1 MPDPLSG
8 PAYEGDAGSLP
19 ESTWPADVAP
29 WDPARSPLAHP
40 RGFRDAAALL
50 TSRLLARHGTAD
62 LDRIEDAVQEAFVAA
77 ARAWRLR
84 GEPSQPLAWLSRVVE
99 RRYLDL
105 GRATRRWVEEDDSV
119 PATEADTG
127 HDGAFTHAAHDPLP
141 LLFMCCHP
149 SLSSESRVA
158 LTLKQVSQLS
168 VPEIARLLDAEVS
181 TVAQR
186 LVRAKRSLQRERST
200 FVVPGDA
207 ELPERLEDVLLV
219 CYALFTAG
227 HLPTDG
233 DAPLEASR
241 CVEALRL
248 VEMLRRWPPTA
259 RPATHAL
266 AALCWFTMARMPAR
280 VVGGALV
287 PLDAQDRTR
296 WDRRCI
302 ARGMAALRAS
312 LTGPELTRYHVEAH
326 LASLHSLAPSFA
338 ETLWEAVVR
347 GYDQLLAIA
356 PSPSARL
363 ARAVSLAHDGQ
374 HALAADALREAAPP
388 DSRNGQRAE
397 WHASAALLALLRG
410 EPAQAVVAY
419 EQALALSSDEGA
431 QPDAV
436 RAFWRERLSAAR
448 GLASAGDR
456 TTSTVRPPVS
466 TSDGPFL

>member
-77 ARAWRLR
+77 ARAWPLR
-84 GEPSQPLAWLSRVVE
+84 GEPSQPLAWLSRVAE

-207 ELPERLEDVLLV
+207 ELPARLEDVLLV

-338 ETLWEAVVR
+338 ETPWEAVVR

-363 ARAVSLAHDGQ
+363 ARAVSLAHAGQ